1 MTLVKSVVKRKRVS
15 AKRQYHHLKF
25 IAKVNKQRKK
35 EGKDPLPGLRTP
47 KPEKLAE
54 KPKARFPCS
63 YVRQQ
68 EKRKLRLRKTK
79 CFSQHV
85 RKIRSSVQPGTI
97 LILLAGPHK
106 GKRVVFLKALKSG
119 LLLVTG
125 GLRHVCNYRPGPFK
139 YNGVPLR
146 RVDQCYV
153 IATSTRINISEFEL
167 PKHIDDEY
175 FRRVDLKE
183 HKTEAEKLFSTE
195 TKKYTVSDTRK
206 EDQKIVDKQIR
217 ASIKSHLD
225 SKILHAYLR
234 SLFSLG
240 KRDYPHKMIF

>member
-1 MTLVKSVVKRKRVS
+1 MTRVECAVRPKRVS
-15 AKRQYHHLKF
+15 AKRQYHHQKF

-35 EGKDPLPGLRTP
+35 EGKDPLPGIRTP
-47 KPEKLAE
+47 KSKEVPEKHE
-54 KPKARFPCS
+54 SRFPRS
-63 YVRQQ
+63 YVTQQ
-68 EKRKLRLRKTK
+68 GKRKLRLRKTK

-85 RKIRSSVQPGTI
+85 RKIRSSIQTGTV

-125 GLRHVCNYRPGPFK
+125 PFK

-146 RVDQCYV
+146 RVNQCYV
-153 IATSTRINISEFEL
+153 LATSTRINISEVEI

-175 FRRVDLKE
+175 FRRADLKE

-217 ASIKSHLD
+217 ASIKSHPD

>member
-54 KPKARFPCS
+54 KLKARFPCS

-85 RKIRSSVQPGTI
+85 RKIRSSIQPGTI

-125 GLRHVCNYRPGPFK
+125 PFK

-153 IATSTRINISEFEL
+153 IATSTRINISEFEI

-217 ASIKSHLD
+217 ASIKSHPD

>member
-1 MTLVKSVVKRKRVS
+1 GPL
-15 AKRQYHHLKF
+15 YH
-25 IAKVNKQRKK
+25 VRSQTK
-35 EGKDPLPGLRTP
+35 ERSNFDVQNT
-47 KPEKLAE
+47 
-54 KPKARFPCS
+54 PCS

-85 RKIRSSVQPGTI
+85 RKIRSSIQPGTI

-125 GLRHVCNYRPGPFK
+125 PFK

-153 IATSTRINISEFEL
+153 IATSTRINISEFEI

-175 FRRVDLKE
+175 FRR

-195 TKKYTVSDTRK
+195 TKILDVQLIKNFPLFQKYTVSDTRK

-217 ASIKSHLD
+217 ASIKSHPD

>member
-125 GLRHVCNYRPGPFK
+125 PFK

>member
-1 MTLVKSVVKRKRVS
+1 MSLVKSVVRRKRVS

-47 KPEKLAE
+47 KPEKVAE
-54 KPKARFPCS
+54 KPAARFPCS

-85 RKIRSSVQPGTI
+85 RKIRSSIQPGTI

-125 GLRHVCNYRPGPFK
+125 PFK

-153 IATSTRINISEFEL
+153 IATSTRINISEFEI

-217 ASIKSHLD
+217 ASIKSHPD

>member
-1 MTLVKSVVKRKRVS
+1 MTQVKSVVRRKQVS
-15 AKRQYHHLKF
+15 AKRQYHHQKF

-35 EGKDPLPGLRTP
+35 EGKEPLPGLRTP
-47 KPEKLAE
+47 KPVKASEEPEVRE
-54 KPKARFPCS
+54 KPKARFPRS
-63 YVRQQ
+63 YVTQQ
-68 EKRKLRLRKTK
+68 GKRKLRLRKTK

-85 RKIRSSVQPGTI
+85 RKIRSSIQPGTI

-125 GLRHVCNYRPGPFK
+125 PFK

-146 RVDQCYV
+146 RVNQCYV
-153 IATSTRINISEFEL
+153 IATSTRINISELEI

-175 FRRVDLKE
+175 FRRADLKE

-206 EDQKIVDKQIR
+206 EDQKVVDNQIR
-217 ASIKSHLD
+217 ASIKSHPD

>member
-1 MTLVKSVVKRKRVS
+1 MAKVKCIVRRKLVS

-25 IAKVNKQRKK
+25 IANVNKKLKK
-35 EGKDPLPGLRTP
+35 AGKDPLTGLRTP
-47 KPEKLAE
+47 KTKEALV
-54 KPKARFPCS
+54 KPKTRFPRS
-63 YVRQQ
+63 YVTQQ
-68 EKRKLRLRKTK
+68 GKRKLRLRRAK
-79 CFSQHV
+79 CFSNHV
-85 RKIRSSVQPGTI
+85 RKIRSSIQPGTV

-106 GKRVVFLKALKSG
+106 GKRVIFLKALKSG

-125 GLRHVCNYRPGPFK
+125 PFK

-146 RVDQCYV
+146 RVNQCYV
-153 IATSTRINISEFEL
+153 IATSTRIDISKFDV

-183 HKTEAEKLFSTE
+183 SKTDAGKLFSTE
-195 TKKYTVSDTRK
+195 TKKYTVSDIRK
-206 EDQKIVDKQIR
+206 EDQKLVDNQIR
-217 ASIKSHLD
+217 AAIKSHPD